1 MTWLKNSTPSKVS
14 RMSKALETKFRK
26 KKNAKASEVVNK
38 SATPNSWPL
47 GQLLEEKVLTGQ
59 VFQAELSSSKSK
71 LTQLMA

>member
-1 MTWLKNSTPSKVS
+1 MTWLKNSTTSKVS
-14 RMSKALETKFRK
+14 SMSKALETKFRK